1 MICYMKQYIVR
12 NKKLIEKNK
21 IISWKIKSK
30 LSLRQ
35 KTVKE

>member
-1 MICYMKQYIVR
+1 MKQYIVR